1 MPVRH
6 TKEDK
11 MEVKAINCPNCGS
24 NNVVMDSETS
34 TRCKNCNS
42 KFSIEKNEPDKTVV
56 VSNTIVVDDS
66 CKSRVSLLNLAAKDV
81 TDETQFLRRSLIELS
96 INGNVPS
103 DIYEADFE
111 PVKTETDCFL
121 VVKAN
126 VDVSYNASVGYDR
139 KVTEQVYDRVAKEYK
154 TKTKTVTDWTPY
166 SGRATYD
173 KTGEAVLRTSAEDEL
188 QHIFDFKAVEEGAQ
202 LVPFE
207 ESSLTQQ
214 PETPTS
220 DDYAYA
226 KNEAAI
232 GAKEAC
238 KRDMPGDHVRDFSA
252 STVCNVYETAV
263 ISANDRILNFNYK
276 GETSQIRGFA
286 GIDEVR
292 QISVP
297 SDNKNVWTHVKS
309 KQKPFEIAAMALYAF
324 NIFLSLLMLG
334 LGSTPSVP
342 RGTKVGVLL
351 PFTLIGIAYFVFFV
365 LYRRKLVKDY
375 SAAMQK
381 AKIEALEKI
390 LCDKKLE
397 PLSFEEKNDL
407 VATNSTERSVKSVS
421 APNKA
426 IFVLFG
432 LATLISLIFMFF

>member
-1 MPVRH
+1 MTKKSMPVRH

-11 MEVKAINCPNCGS
+11 MEVKAIHCPNCGS
-24 NNVVMDSETS
+24 NDVVMDSETS
-34 TRCKNCNS
+34 ARCKNCNS

-121 VVKAN
+121 VIKAN

-139 KVTEQVYDRVAKEYK
+139 KVTEQVYDRAAKKYK
-154 TKTKTVTDWTPY
+154 TETKTVTDWTPY

-226 KNEAAI
+226 K
-232 GAKEAC
+232 
-238 KRDMPGDHVRDFSA
+238 KRSGYRR
-252 STVCNVYETAV
+252 E
-263 ISANDRILNFNYK
+263 
-276 GETSQIRGFA
+276 RGMQKRYAGRSCQGFF
-286 GIDEVR
+286 GIDRV
-292 QISVP
+292 
-297 SDNKNVWTHVKS
+297 
-309 KQKPFEIAAMALYAF
+309 
-324 NIFLSLLMLG
+324 
-334 LGSTPSVP
+334 
-342 RGTKVGVLL
+342 
-351 PFTLIGIAYFVFFV
+351 
-365 LYRRKLVKDY
+365 
-375 SAAMQK
+375 
-381 AKIEALEKI
+381 
-390 LCDKKLE
+390 
-397 PLSFEEKNDL
+397 
-407 VATNSTERSVKSVS
+407 
-421 APNKA
+421 
-426 IFVLFG
+426 
-432 LATLISLIFMFF
+432 

>member
-1 MPVRH
+1 M
-6 TKEDK
+6 
-11 MEVKAINCPNCGS
+11 
-24 NNVVMDSETS
+24 
-34 TRCKNCNS
+34 
-42 KFSIEKNEPDKTVV
+42 
-56 VSNTIVVDDS
+56 
-66 CKSRVSLLNLAAKDV
+66 
-81 TDETQFLRRSLIELS
+81 
-96 INGNVPS
+96 
-103 DIYEADFE
+103 
-111 PVKTETDCFL
+111 
-121 VVKAN
+121 
-126 VDVSYNASVGYDR
+126 
-139 KVTEQVYDRVAKEYK
+139 
-154 TKTKTVTDWTPY
+154 
-166 SGRATYD
+166 
-173 KTGEAVLRTSAEDEL
+173 
-188 QHIFDFKAVEEGAQ
+188 
-202 LVPFE
+202 
-207 ESSLTQQ
+207 
-214 PETPTS
+214 
-220 DDYAYA
+220 
-226 KNEAAI
+226 
-232 GAKEAC
+232 
-238 KRDMPGDHVRDFSA
+238 
-252 STVCNVYETAV
+252 CNVYETAV

-286 GIDEVR
+286 GIDKVR

-324 NIFLSLLMLG
+324 TIFLSFLMLI
-334 LGSTPSVP
+334 LGSWPFVP
-342 RGTKVGVLL
+342 MGTKVGVLL